1 MIISDAAR
9 LWLYVI
15 MGIGPIWQQFFI
27 ESVDYSFRGL
37 MMPIVSTI
45 VTAAAV
51 ILAKTSTK
59 KGTPEEPSLVEV
71 TNTPA
76 NPLPVTETAPTPDA
90 TPVVPSSLHRAPL
103 PPPPAPPAPPPPS
116 KP

>member
-59 KGTPEEPSLVEV
+59 KGTPEEPTLVEV
-71 TNTPA
+71 TNAPS
-76 NPLPVTETAPTPDA
+76 NPLPVTETAAAPDA
-90 TPVVPSSLHRAPL
+90 E
-103 PPPPAPPAPPPPS
+103 PAPRAGPTARPEPRAFIPPKTDP
-116 KP
+116 